1 MATTTYK
8 YNAGTTA
15 PSNRKALDSFDAL
28 CTECGRALGANPLYI
43 EVNTDWEVIV
53 PGSDEQN
60 SQGCFPIGSTC
71 ADKFAPNLLIRMG
84 A

>member
-1 MATTTYK
+1 MASTYK
-8 YNAGTTA
+8 YNAGDSA
-15 PSNRKALDSFDAL
+15 PNNRKALDSMESL

-53 PGSDEQN
+53 PNSDEAN

-71 ADKFAPNLLIRMG
+71 ASKFSPELLIK
-84 A
+84 